1 MWMLVYLLL
10 INGEPVPVWDNGY
23 TSQSDC
29 EARLVVLQ
37 QQPNW
42 ITGYCKPSEK

>member
-10 INGEPVPVWDNGY
+10 INGGPVPVWDNGY
-23 TSQSDC
+23 RSQAEC
-29 EARLVVLQ
+29 EARLAELQ